1 VENWFVSSWF
11 AVIGLCF
18 TADLRLY
25 FFKDKK
31 MRAPSGHD
39 STTSVNKAIETAV
52 TLGLISFVLVWG
64 FMILKPF
71 IPLIIWGGVIA
82 VACYTPVL
90 KLQGS
95 LGGNKKWAVILF
107 ALIGLSIVIVPT
119 WLFAGSMIE
128 STATLGKHVAEGT
141 VHIPPP
147 ADDVKDWPLIGN
159 KVYSVWSSAAADFT
173 VFLQD
178 NAEQVK
184 SLGATLL
191 SKAAGTG
198 LDILQLVFSILIA
211 AAFLSNADAFAAAMQ
226 RFFRR
231 VAGEKGGSL
240 LLLSV
245 ATIRSVAVGVLG
257 IAFIQAALAGLGM
270 IAVGVPAAGLWA
282 LLVLIVAIAQLPPWL
297 ILGPVIVYVFSVESS
312 TVATIFMI
320 WSLIVSFLDMV
331 LKPIMLGRG
340 VEAPMLVILLGA
352 IGGLVM
358 SGIIGLFT
366 GAVVL
371 AMGYKLF
378 QAWLEAGEESND
390 IGVDLD
396 AGSSTN

>member
-1 VENWFVSSWF
+1 MEASN
-11 AVIGLCF
+11 G
-18 TADLRLY
+18 R
-25 FFKDKK
+25 
-31 MRAPSGHD
+31 D
-39 STTSVNKAIETAV
+39 STNSVKKAIEIAV
-52 TLGLISFVLVWG
+52 TLGLIFLVLAWG

-71 IPLIIWGGVIA
+71 IPLIIWGGIIA

-95 LGGNKKWAVILF
+95 LGGSKKRAVILF

-119 WLFAGSMIE
+119 WIFAGSMIE
-128 STATLGKHVAEGT
+128 SSTTLGKHVAEGT

-147 ADDVKDWPLIGN
+147 ADGVKDWPLIGN
-159 KVYSVWSSAAADFT
+159 KVHAAWSEAATNFT
-173 VFLQD
+173 LFLQD
-178 NAEQVK
+178 NAEQLK
-184 SLGATLL
+184 SVGTTVL
-191 SKAAGTG
+191 SKVAGAG
-198 LDILQLVFSILIA
+198 LGILQLVFSILIA
-211 AAFLSNADAFAAAMQ
+211 AAFLSNAETAAAAMQ

-231 VAGEKGGSL
+231 VAGEKGDGL
-240 LLLSV
+240 LNLSV

-257 IAFIQAALAGLGM
+257 IAIIQATLAGLGM

-282 LLVLIVAIAQLPPWL
+282 LFVLVVAIAQLPPWL

-312 TVATIFMI
+312 TVATLFMI
-320 WSLIVSFLDMV
+320 WSLIVSFLDMA

-340 VEAPMLVILLGA
+340 VEAPMLVILLCA
-352 IGGLVM
+352 IGGMVM

-378 QAWLEAGEESND
+378 QAWLEVGEENSD
-390 IGVDLD
+390 AGIDLD
-396 AGSSTN
+396 AGNSTN